1 MTQNLARNGRYI
13 MSGECAASGFS
24 YRMEYEKFHNHRKKA
39 ILGHTPMGRYGR
51 PDELVGAV
59 LWLASEAS
67 SFVTGLRLRLTAGL
81 PL

>member
-39 ILGHTPMGRYGR
+39 ILGHTPMGDTGG
-51 PDELVGAV
+51 LMS
-59 LWLASEAS
+59 LW
-67 SFVTGLRLRLTAGL
+67 GLSCGL
-81 PL
+81 PRKRQVL